1 MMAYLLAAGTR
12 DFEWKEK
19 LLNQILSFKKQKIVK
34 EFVSYWWKEEVRRI
48 KMSKDC
54 TCWFEVCKTLIH
66 ILLDYS

>member
-34 EFVSYWWKEEVRRI
+34 EFVSYWWKGR
-48 KMSKDC
+48 SPQN
-54 TCWFEVCKTLIH
+54 
-66 ILLDYS
+66 